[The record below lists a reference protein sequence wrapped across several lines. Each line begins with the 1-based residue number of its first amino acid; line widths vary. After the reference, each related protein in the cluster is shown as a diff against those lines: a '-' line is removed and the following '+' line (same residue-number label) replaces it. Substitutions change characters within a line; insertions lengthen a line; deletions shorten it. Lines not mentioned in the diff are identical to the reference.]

1 LGLTGST
8 TSPGTDNRGPALS
21 PAKKKRR
28 EHEALSDQQ
37 ILDASLELI
46 RRDGADRFSM
56 RKLAK
61 ALGVTPMAV
70 YYYVSGKDALFELV
84 ADAVL
89 AQVAKPAPTGRDWRG
104 ELKACAMSGFHLL
117 SQYPGLSGQI
127 VKRPPT
133 KQTEELARYGIEILM
148 AAGIDCN
155 RATLA
160 TTLCQAFMFGMIG
173 LQAQTERAQ
182 KKKRR
187 SGASAMYLER
197 VDVQRLAELGFDALL
212 AGLEQRFTS
221 AAPVAAPP
229 KRSLMRVQR
238 KNAG

>member
-1 LGLTGST
+1 
-8 TSPGTDNRGPALS
+8 
-21 PAKKKRR
+21 
-28 EHEALSDQQ
+28 
-37 ILDASLELI
+37 
-46 RRDGADRFSM
+46 M

-70 YYYVSGKDALFELV
+70 YYYVSNKDALFEQV

-89 AQVAKPAPTGRDWRG
+89 SGVPRPKPSGRDWQA

-133 KQTEELARYGIEILM
+133 KQAEELGRYGIEILM

-182 KKKRR
+182 KRKRR
-187 SGASAMYLER
+187 ATEGSTYLER
-197 VDVQRLAELGFDALL
+197 VDVQRLAELGFDSLL

-221 AAPVAAPP
+221 SSSGAPA
-229 KRSLMRVQR
+229 KRSGLRAATTPTRRPLR
-238 KNAG
+238 KLA

>member
-1 LGLTGST
+1 
-8 TSPGTDNRGPALS
+8 
-21 PAKKKRR
+21 
-28 EHEALSDQQ
+28 
-37 ILDASLELI
+37 
-46 RRDGADRFSM
+46 
-56 RKLAK
+56 
-61 ALGVTPMAV
+61 MAV
-70 YYYVSGKDALFELV
+70 YYYVSNKDALFEQV

-89 AQVAKPAPTGRDWRG
+89 SGVPRPKPSGRDWQA

-133 KQTEELARYGIEILM
+133 KQAEELGRYGIEILM

-182 KKKRR
+182 KKKKRR
-187 SGASAMYLER
+187 ATEESTYLER
-197 VDVQRLAELGFDALL
+197 VDVQRLAELGFDSLL

-221 AAPVAAPP
+221 ASSGAPS
-229 KRSLMRVQR
+229 KRSGLRAASTPTRRPLR
-238 KNAG
+238 KLA

>member
-1 LGLTGST
+1 M
-8 TSPGTDNRGPALS
+8 
-21 PAKKKRR
+21 
-28 EHEALSDQQ
+28 
-37 ILDASLELI
+37 I

-89 AQVAKPAPTGRDWRG
+89 AQVPRPAPTGDWRA
-104 ELKACAMSGFHLL
+104 ELKACALSGFHLL

-133 KQTEELARYGIEILM
+133 KQTEELGRYGIEILM

-187 SGASAMYLER
+187 SGATATYLER
-197 VDVQRLAELGFDALL
+197 VDVQRLAELGFESLL
-212 AGLEQRFTS
+212 AGLEQRFAS
-221 AAPVAAPP
+221 AAPVTPP